1 MKILVKKRSIAI
13 LLLMALFSVSMSTE
27 AYSQKKKKKEKEIA
41 TESQQN
47 IKEKYGETVALVVSG
62 TGATKEEAT
71 NNALRSALEQAYG
84 TFVSANTQV
93 INDEIIKDEIASI
106 SSGNI
111 QGYKEISCINSPNGE
126 YDISL
131 RAVVSISKLV
141 SFAQSH
147 GMSAELSGQTFLL
160 NRNMALLN
168 KKNEELAIQHLRKR
182 LWMFLDKGLF
192 DFSVE
197 VGTPRPRGE
206 SSFRV
211 PVTVKLTP
219 NKNMDIFL
227 QTIDE
232 TLQSLSMS
240 DEERENYNN
249 MGMEVYYYP
258 ICNREVYGKEIMR
271 SIDKNNILGQYKNG
285 YHSKSYTLR
294 NEYRFADL
302 NNLSLFRLFEGILYY
317 SKCLYTVYD
326 NIGTNITPC
335 VIEDGYNIW
344 SDKVVRYRYAL
355 DEYNY
360 QMITLESQSNTKS
373 GPVIGLYGYSPY
385 SRSTDEQFEK
395 QEFLIIYTNDEISK
409 LQNISIKPCF
419 DIHIYNSKKQ
429 DLRTVFEKM
438 IETE

>member
-13 LLLMALFSVSMSTE
+13 LLLMALFSLSMSTE
-27 AYSQKKKKKEKEIA
+27 AYSQKKKKKDKEIA
-41 TESQQN
+41 TEPQQN
-47 IKEKYGETVALVVSG
+47 IKEEYGETVALVVSG

-168 KKNEELAIQHLRKR
+168 KKNEALAIQHLRKR
-182 LWMFLDKGLF
+182 LLMFLAKGLF

-197 VGTPRPRGE
+197 VGTPRGE

-240 DEERENYNN
+240 DEERENYRN
-249 MGMEVYYYP
+249 MGMEIYHYS
-258 ICNREVYGKEIMR
+258 ICERSGVDNYIMK
-271 SIDKNNILGQYKNG
+271 SVDKNNILRGSSLGESYKTK
-285 YHSKSYTLR
+285 YYSLR
-294 NEYRFADL
+294 NQYGIGSDL
-302 NNLSLFRLFEGILYY
+302 FKVFNDILYY

-344 SDKVVRYRYAL
+344 SDETIRHRYAL
-355 DEYNY
+355 DEYHY
-360 QMITLESQSNTKS
+360 EMITLESQSNTKS

-385 SRSTDEQFEK
+385 SRSTDEQFKK
-395 QEFLIIYTNDEISK
+395 QEFYIIYTYDEISK
-409 LQNISIKPCF
+409 LQNISIKPCL
-419 DIHIYNSKKQ
+419 DVHTYNSKKQ

-438 IETE
+438 IETK